1 MSRANA
7 HSYYALTY
15 KFETEK
21 FGTESWAQKKRT
33 DYFKSKN
40 TFRAS
45 RNFEYLVCLDGC
57 DTRSMYVVFRLKSKR
72 KIEFS
77 CKRITEI
84 EIYDNFTGWFSLR
97 HFIRFSYN
105 RKYATQKWMMECKWM
120 DFCMFC
126 SRATNIKQGQSLP
139 KKYKIL
145 MHKMRALTNSKTRR
159 IVVTSKVP
167 GEMNLNVNIH
177 RKPYFNIYQNE
188 NGNLSSNKIE
198 RENRKKRINKRK

>member
-1 MSRANA
+1 MHIHIMLSHTNSKRKN
-7 HSYYALTY
+7 SEQNLER
-15 KFETEK
+15 K
-21 FGTESWAQKKRT
+21 KKRT

-97 HFIRFSYN
+97 HFIRFSYS
-105 RKYATQKWMMECKWM
+105 RK
-120 DFCMFC
+120 
-126 SRATNIKQGQSLP
+126 
-139 KKYKIL
+139 
-145 MHKMRALTNSKTRR
+145 
-159 IVVTSKVP
+159 
-167 GEMNLNVNIH
+167 
-177 RKPYFNIYQNE
+177 
-188 NGNLSSNKIE
+188 
-198 RENRKKRINKRK
+198 